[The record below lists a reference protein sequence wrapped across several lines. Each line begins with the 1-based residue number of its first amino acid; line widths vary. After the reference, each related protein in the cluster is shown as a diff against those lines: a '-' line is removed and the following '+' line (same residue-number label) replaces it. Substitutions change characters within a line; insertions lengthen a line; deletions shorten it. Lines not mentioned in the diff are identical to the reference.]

1 MTEWLPTWF
10 KQLLL
15 PQETPSIAASVVCV
29 FMVLFL
35 GIMLGK
41 LKFKKVS
48 LGVSGV
54 IFVGIL
60 FGHLG
65 YRINPAIQ
73 EFLRDFGLILFV
85 YAIGM
90 QLGPSFFSRLKQD
103 GLKYNALAIFAVVAG
118 TLITYGIHLFFK
130 MPMESAAG
138 LMTGAVTNTPS
149 LGAAKAA
156 LQDLIGHGAG
166 RAFADPTHTY
176 AIAYPVGI
184 LGIILLLMLVKLFY
198 ANSLETEIRLFKE
211 EIKQKHPEPQTKKC
225 RVTKPTA
232 IGQSIASLLQSHQ
245 LNLIVSRLKHSGI
258 EKVYTPQ
265 GHEVLKERDVL
276 MLVGMEADLNRAID
290 LFGYES
296 TDTFIESQQDTQTRT
311 LVVTRNLVIQKT
323 LAQLHLEKAYEAKV
337 TRVYRS
343 GMELLAHPELVLHY
357 GDRVRVVG
365 SSSALDA
372 IAKIFGNSEK
382 RLQEPQLLSI
392 FVGIVL
398 GVILGSIPFALPG
411 LSVPVKLGVAA
422 GPLLVAI
429 LIGRFGG
436 ISSLHSF
443 LQQSALAFMK
453 DFGICLFFASI
464 GIHAGETFYEIFVA
478 NNGMLWVAQGLMIT
492 LIPGLL
498 LVLVGRYIFKLRMI
512 PLLGLIAGA
521 HTDPAALEFANN
533 YYKTEL
539 PLQSYATVYPLT
551 TLARIVSVQILIIYF
566 IWKSFYL
573 FLCWH

>member
-1 MTEWLPTWF
+1 
-10 KQLLL
+10 
-15 PQETPSIAASVVCV
+15 
-29 FMVLFL
+29 
-35 GIMLGK
+35 
-41 LKFKKVS
+41 
-48 LGVSGV
+48 
-54 IFVGIL
+54 
-60 FGHLG
+60 
-65 YRINPAIQ
+65 
-73 EFLRDFGLILFV
+73 
-85 YAIGM
+85 
-90 QLGPSFFSRLKQD
+90 
-103 GLKYNALAIFAVVAG
+103 
-118 TLITYGIHLFFK
+118 
-130 MPMESAAG
+130 
-138 LMTGAVTNTPS
+138 
-149 LGAAKAA
+149 
-156 LQDLIGHGAG
+156 
-166 RAFADPTHTY
+166 
-176 AIAYPVGI
+176 
-184 LGIILLLMLVKLFY
+184 
-198 ANSLETEIRLFKE
+198 
-211 EIKQKHPEPQTKKC
+211 
-225 RVTKPTA
+225 
-232 IGQSIASLLQSHQ
+232 
-245 LNLIVSRLKHSGI
+245 
-258 EKVYTPQ
+258 
-265 GHEVLKERDVL
+265 VLKERDVL
-276 MLVGMEADLNRAID
+276 MLVGMEADLHRAID

-429 LIGRFGG
+429 LISRFGG

-498 LVLVGRYIFKLRMI
+498 LIVVGRYVFKLRMI

-551 TLARIVSVQILIIYF
+551 TLARIVSVQLLIIYF
-566 IWKSFYL
+566 I
-573 FLCWH
+573 